1 MAKAMTKF
9 MPSISSHCRLL
20 LRLLWIAIFSTLSI
34 TFSVPI
40 KCAWAVGEKDEHRAP
55 MKISEIYFFGYGDL
69 DLERFRAI
77 ITSKSRD
84 EIEQTPHALASFEE
98 QISNAVETQLGKKAT
113 DVAPVFYQNSWI
125 LYVGLPGTSSR
136 VVAYNSIPKGN
147 DTLPKRL
154 VENYLATMD
163 ANFQAIE
170 TGCAEDKNKYNQLK
184 EQSSQQ
190 SKNIPDQLMQ
200 VLKNS
205 GEPLQRAVAAHCLG
219 LIAHTAPELIALTD
233 ASKDADSVVRN
244 NAVRALGVIASE
256 GGARAKLIPAVQ
268 FVQLLSLGIWTDR
281 NKGSFLISELIKIRD
296 AKLID
301 QLRSE
306 SIPAL
311 KEMAAWDRGH
321 ATPALRI
328 LGVIA
333 NIPDARIDELIAAD
347 DRKTIIDALK

>member
-1 MAKAMTKF
+1 
-9 MPSISSHCRLL
+9 
-20 LRLLWIAIFSTLSI
+20 
-34 TFSVPI
+34 
-40 KCAWAVGEKDEHRAP
+40 
-55 MKISEIYFFGYGDL
+55 
-69 DLERFRAI
+69 
-77 ITSKSRD
+77 
-84 EIEQTPHALASFEE
+84 
-98 QISNAVETQLGKKAT
+98 
-113 DVAPVFYQNSWI
+113 
-125 LYVGLPGTSSR
+125 
-136 VVAYNSIPKGN
+136 
-147 DTLPKRL
+147 
-154 VENYLATMD
+154 MD